1 MLFLFALVLSLC
13 SIGER
18 MEEVFPAVILLI
30 HLHYTYLSLI
40 KHKLQ
45 CFGEL
50 SKMAPV
56 YSVDKTREMAGYL
69 M

>member
-1 MLFLFALVLSLC
+1 
-13 SIGER
+13 